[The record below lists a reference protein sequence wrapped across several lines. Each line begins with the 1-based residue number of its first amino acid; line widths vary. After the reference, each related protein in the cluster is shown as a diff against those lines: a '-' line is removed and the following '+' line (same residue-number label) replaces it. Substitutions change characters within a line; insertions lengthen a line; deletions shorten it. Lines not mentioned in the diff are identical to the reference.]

1 MSKAWDT
8 AVIKADANHPDK
20 GRAGVV
26 ISVERNPLDG
36 TDKVLTIRLDELP
49 DGSPVKVVNAT
60 PEDVIIHNVN

>member
-26 ISVERNPLDG
+26 QDVQRNPDG
-36 TDKVLTIRLDELP
+36 TDKVLTIRLDALP
-49 DGSPVKVVNAT
+49 DGSPAKVVNAS

>member
-8 AVIKADANHPDK
+8 AVIKDDANHPDK
-20 GRAGVV
+20 GRAGSV
-26 ISVERNPLDG
+26 ISVERNLDG

-60 PEDVIIHNVN
+60 PDQVTIHNVN